1 MIPETKLVYLTKELE
16 ALEKKA
22 EYLTK
27 RRLEIMI
34 EMEELKSSISKEL

>member
-1 MIPETKLVYLTKELE
+1 MTPETKLVYLTKELE

-34 EMEELKSSISKEL
+34 EMEELQREIEEQQ